1 MATDG
6 TRAAATNVRQ
16 SLRTST
22 DDFSFS
28 RPRASERS
36 IARRF
41 GGLHY
46 VPFVSGRSPCWIHRS
61 FSLMFPGSIC
71 QWVLELTRRYLVRA
85 KSPPWSYAFAI
96 HKAYLY
102 PRRAAP
108 FSHRIYPVNA
118 GGIKKKKARTELC
131 EHTDRGD
138 QVPWFQA

>member
-1 MATDG
+1 MTLA
-6 TRAAATNVRQ
+6 
-16 SLRTST
+16 SLVLAHLKGPLRG
-22 DDFSFS
+22 
-28 RPRASERS
+28 
-36 IARRF
+36 RF

-118 GGIKKKKARTELC
+118 GGIKEEKGPDRALRTHPRTEVIKYLGFKLKRWPF
-131 EHTDRGD
+131 TWRRAGM
-138 QVPWFQA
+138 